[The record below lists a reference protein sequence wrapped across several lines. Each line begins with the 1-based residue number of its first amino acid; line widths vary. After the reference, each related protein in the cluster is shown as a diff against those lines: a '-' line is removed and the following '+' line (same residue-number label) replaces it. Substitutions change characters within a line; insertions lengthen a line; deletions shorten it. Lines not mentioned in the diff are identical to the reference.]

1 MAGWAGGTATRTSVN
16 RFAASAA
23 APPPSPAWA
32 SGWYCCARRKYASLV
47 SSGVAPGETPST
59 RRASAAVS
67 RAPSPARRRLRVG
80 AQMGGWGWGGLTEPA
95 LWGCSQRGM
104 PRAHPGQEAAS
115 PQQHAHALPLPFVPH
130 P

>member
-67 RAPSPARRRLRVG
+67 RAPSPARRQAQSGRSDGRVG
-80 AQMGGWGWGGLTEPA
+80 VG
-95 LWGCSQRGM
+95 
-104 PRAHPGQEAAS
+104 RAH
-115 PQQHAHALPLPFVPH
+115 
-130 P
+130 